1 MVEQTV
7 GELILEAHY
16 RKYLLHKLDPRTAH
30 TTPNSAELC
39 ERISEIMKLRV
50 RVTRDAAN
58 ATEGQRGRLPLT
70 IAGDCLP
77 TINNFAHEQIMKL
90 VRSTYFQEFGEY
102 VDERHY
108 HFPFVPKRMAIEEFL
123 EQYDISEADYKLHTA
138 YRMYHKWEK
147 RKGRTLN
154 GRGRPHNPVGR
165 RVMRALLRAK
175 PVERSGEDVRG

>member
-39 ERISEIMKLRV
+39 ERISEILKLRI
-50 RVTRDAAN
+50 RVTSDAGNVAQ
-58 ATEGQRGRLPLT
+58 GQRGRLPLT
-70 IAGDCLP
+70 IAGDDLP
-77 TINNFAHEQIMKL
+77 NINHFAHEQIMKL
-90 VRSTYFQEFGEY
+90 VRTTYFQEFGRY

-108 HFPFVPKRMAIEEFL
+108 GHPFIPKRMAIEMFL
-123 EQYDISEADYKLHTA
+123 EQYGIEETEYKLHTA

-147 RKGRTLN
+147 RKNRKLN
-154 GRGRPHNPVGR
+154 GRGRPVNPVGR
-165 RVMRALLRAK
+165 RVMRALMRAQA
-175 PVERSGEDVRG
+175 VERPGKT